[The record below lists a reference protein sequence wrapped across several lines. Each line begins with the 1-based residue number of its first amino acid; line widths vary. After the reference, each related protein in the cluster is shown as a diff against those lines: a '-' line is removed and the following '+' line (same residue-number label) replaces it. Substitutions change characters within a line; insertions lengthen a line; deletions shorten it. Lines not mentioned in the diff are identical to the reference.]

1 MAEEP
6 REPADSAEDLSSPPS
21 PQAALLAAPNL
32 LTIVRLVLLP
42 AIVWGMS
49 RGHAWLAVLAMAVA
63 VGTDLV
69 DGRIARKMGLAGEFG
84 RNLDSV
90 IDFVFIYALFIGLWA
105 SRHMPTYQFAFI
117 WLAMFTILLAQLTAG
132 GLGSE
137 GVVRTTFGKVT
148 GALQYLFLLLTVL
161 GLVIAAPG
169 YGLFRLIMFWILA
182 LAVVLNTVECVG
194 KLSSSL

>member
-6 REPADSAEDLSSPPS
+6 REPADAVEGPSPESS
-21 PQAALLAAPNL
+21 PQAALLTAPNL
-32 LTIVRLVLLP
+32 LTVARLVLLP
-42 AIVWGMS
+42 VILWGMS

-69 DGRIARKMGLAGEFG
+69 DGRIARKMGIASEFG

-90 IDFVFIYALFIGLWA
+90 IDFVFLYSLFIGLWA

-117 WLAMFTILLAQLTAG
+117 WLAMFTILTSQLAG

-137 GVVRTTFGKVT
+137 GVVKTTFGKPT
-148 GALQYLFLLLTVL
+148 GALQYLFLLLAIL
-161 GLVIAAPG
+161 GLVIAAPW
-169 YGLFRLIMFWILA
+169 YGLVRLIVFWVLAIVVILN
-182 LAVVLNTVECVG
+182 VVECAG
-194 KLSSSL
+194 KLQLSS